1 MNNYNK
7 IILGTAQIG
16 SSYGLNNETIFNF
29 PAKANIIHQAFK
41 IGIRTID
48 TAIAY
53 EKSEEVLGQ
62 IGIKNWNIITKIPTF
77 KNHQSEMRVW
87 VKQEIE
93 SSMKRLRINNFE
105 AVLFHN
111 SDQIREHD
119 KKDIYLEVKKIQD
132 EGLINK
138 IGFSIYNIEQAEYLI
153 DNFDFQ
159 ILQIPYNIFDRR
171 FENITFLKKC
181 KDKNIQIHVRSIFL
195 QGLLLMDMNKI
206 PIKFNKWNNLFQKWH
221 NFLGENKINA
231 LDACL
236 ASVMYNDN
244 FNKIIIGIDNIN
256 QLEEISLSIQ
266 NLKNL
271 KIPEYLSSNDL
282 NLVNPQKWCKI

>member
-1 MNNYNK
+1 MNNFNK

-29 PAKANIIHQAFK
+29 PEKENIIHQAFK

-53 EKSEEVLGQ
+53 EKSEEVLGR
-62 IGIKNWNIITKIPTF
+62 IGIKNWNIKTKIPTF
-77 KNHQSEMRVW
+77 KNNKSEMRVW
-87 VKQEIE
+87 VKQEID
-93 SSMKRLRINNFE
+93 SSMHRLRINKLE

-111 SDQIREHD
+111 SDQVSEPD

-138 IGFSIYNIEQAEYLI
+138 IGFSIYNIEQADFLI

-171 FENITFLKKC
+171 FEDVAFLKKC
-181 KDKNIQIHVRSIFL
+181 KDKNIEIHVRSIFL
-195 QGLLLMDMNKI
+195 QGLLLMNINKI
-206 PIKFNKWNNLFQKWH
+206 PIKFKKWNILFQKWH
-221 NFLGENKINA
+221 SFLDENKINA

-236 ASVMYNDN
+236 ASVLYNYN

-266 NLKNL
+266 NLKNF

-282 NLVNPQKWCKI
+282 NLINPQNWHKI

>member
-1 MNNYNK
+1 MNNFNK
-7 IILGTAQIG
+7 IILGTAQIA

-29 PAKANIIHQAFK
+29 SEKANIIHQAFK

-53 EKSEEVLGQ
+53 EKSEIVLGR

-77 KNHQSEMRVW
+77 KNQKSEMRIW
-87 VKQEIE
+87 VKKEIDK
-93 SSMKRLRINNFE
+93 SMHRLKIRKLE
-105 AVLFHN
+105 ALLFHN
-111 SDQIREHD
+111 SDQVREID
-119 KKDIYLEVKKIQD
+119 KKDLYFEVKKIQD
-132 EGLINK
+132 EGFINK
-138 IGFSIYNIEQAEYLI
+138 IGFSIYNIEQAEFLI

-171 FENITFLKKC
+171 FEEEVFLKKC
-181 KDKNIQIHVRSIFL
+181 REKNIEIHVRSIFL
-195 QGLLLMDMNKI
+195 QGLLLMNLNKI
-206 PIKFNKWNNLFQKWH
+206 PVKFKKWDNLFQKWH
-221 NFLGENKINA
+221 SFLNENKINA

-236 ASVMYNDN
+236 SSVLYNDN

-266 NLKNL
+266 NLKIL

-282 NLVNPQKWCKI
+282 DLINPQNWNTI

>member
-1 MNNYNK
+1 MNNFNK

-29 PAKANIIHQAFK
+29 PEKENIIHQAFK

-53 EKSEEVLGQ
+53 EKSEEVLGR

-77 KNHQSEMRVW
+77 KNNKSEMRVW
-87 VKQEIE
+87 VKQEID
-93 SSMKRLRINNFE
+93 SSMHRLRINKLE

-111 SDQIREHD
+111 SDQVSEPD

-138 IGFSIYNIEQAEYLI
+138 IGFSIYNIEQADFLI

-171 FENITFLKKC
+171 FEDVAFLKKC
-181 KDKNIQIHVRSIFL
+181 KDKNIEIHVRSIFL
-195 QGLLLMDMNKI
+195 QGLLLMNINKI
-206 PIKFNKWNNLFQKWH
+206 PIKFKKWNILFQKWH
-221 NFLGENKINA
+221 SFLDENKINA

-236 ASVMYNDN
+236 ASVLYNYN

-266 NLKNL
+266 NLKNF

-282 NLVNPQKWCKI
+282 NLINPQNWHKI